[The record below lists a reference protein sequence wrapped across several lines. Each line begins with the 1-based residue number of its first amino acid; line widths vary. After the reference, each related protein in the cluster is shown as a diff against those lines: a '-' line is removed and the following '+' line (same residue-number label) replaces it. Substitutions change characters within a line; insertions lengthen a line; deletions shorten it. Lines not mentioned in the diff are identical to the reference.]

1 MTGVQTCALPISSQY
16 VSALLLSAPCM
27 AEDMTLVVDGEIVS
41 KPYLQMTLTMMRSFG
56 ADVEEV
62 DQNHFRIRATGYK
75 AQDYKVE
82 ADASTA
88 SYFFAAAA
96 LSGGRVKV
104 KGLSQ
109 FSIQGDIGF
118 VDLLEEMGAEVNRSE
133 EYVEVCG
140 ISTLRGINAMMKSI
154 SDTAP
159 TLAVVAP
166 WADTPTSISG
176 IGFIAHKESD
186 RVTAVVTELR
196 KLGIEVGNH
205 GDGFTIK
212 PGSIKSGLVH
222 TYDDHRIAMAFT
234 VLGLISGGIVLDN
247 SECVSK
253 TVPDFFEY
261 VDRLRLDGD
270 EELDIL
276 AIDGPAGSGKTSLA
290 KRISSEIGLEYLDTG
305 AMYRSVAAVV
315 IKEEVDPLNK
325 DLVVAIANKVK
336 ISFVGEEVF
345 VDGENL
351 TEVIRSSEVNAVVS
365 HVAANPGVRAVLRRK
380 QRSWARERGGGVLEG
395 RDIGTVVF
403 PRAKLKVYVTAAPE
417 ERARRRS
424 LESGRSMEEILEDIT
439 GRDQIDSSRVDS
451 PLSVSS
457 DALVVDSTGKTIN
470 DVVEEILGSFNA

>member
-1 MTGVQTCALPISSQY
+1 
-16 VSALLLSAPCM
+16 
-27 AEDMTLVVDGEIVS
+27 
-41 KPYLQMTLTMMRSFG
+41 
-56 ADVEEV
+56 
-62 DQNHFRIRATGYK
+62 
-75 AQDYKVE
+75 
-82 ADASTA
+82 
-88 SYFFAAAA
+88 
-96 LSGGRVKV
+96 
-104 KGLSQ
+104 
-109 FSIQGDIGF
+109 
-118 VDLLEEMGAEVNRSE
+118 MG
-133 EYVEVCG
+133 
-140 ISTLRGINAMMKSI
+140 I
-154 SDTAP
+154 
-159 TLAVVAP
+159 
-166 WADTPTSISG
+166 W
-176 IGFIAHKESD
+176 
-186 RVTAVVTELR
+186 
-196 KLGIEVGNH
+196 
-205 GDGFTIK
+205 
-212 PGSIKSGLVH
+212 
-222 TYDDHRIAMAFT
+222 